1 MKTKLME
8 LYIEE
13 TLNANKTPESVYL
26 FSKTAGITEA
36 EFYQEFSSLESLESE
51 IFANW
56 WTHTI
61 KQATETEVYQSY
73 SGREKVLSLFFMWIE
88 NLKSNRSFVQYLY
101 KRDHHFPPKM
111 PAYIKPLKDVFIDSI
126 KPILSV
132 AIDNNEVVDRK
143 YLSDKY
149 ADALWLNLLFVTNFW
164 MKDHSKVFEK
174 TDEAIERSVNLSF
187 DMLGKSPL
195 DSALEF
201 GKFLFQNK

>member
-1 MKTKLME
+1 MD
-8 LYIEE
+8 LYIRL
-13 TLNANKTPESVYL
+13 TLEANKTPDSVYL
-26 FSKTAGITEA
+26 FAKAAEITES
-36 EFYQEFSSLESLESE
+36 EFYNDFSSLEALETE

-56 WTHTI
+56 WKLTAE
-61 KQATETEVYQSY
+61 QASSTEVFNSY
-73 SGREKVLSLFFMWIE
+73 SAREKVLSLFFMWIE
-88 NLKSNRSFVQYLY
+88 TLKGNRSFINFLY

-111 PAYIKPLKDVFIDSI
+111 PAYIKPLKEVFTETI
-126 KPILSV
+126 KPILSG
-132 AIDNNEVVDRK
+132 AIDSNEIVDRK

-149 ADALWLNLLFVTNFW
+149 IDALWLNFIFISNFW
-164 MKDHSKVFEK
+164 MKDHSKAFEK